1 MAVAASKY
9 GNSGGPPTSGSD
21 TRKTGEGFGIARACR
36 WGESGGGEERVS
48 SDGVAPFLNQC
59 SGRGEEGDP
68 TLEAPRG
75 ERGWNGCSLT
85 AAHA

>member
-1 MAVAASKY
+1 VHGGELTGAATMAVAASKY

-59 SGRGEEGDP
+59 SGRGEEGGSY
-68 TLEAPRG
+68 ARG
-75 ERGWNGCSLT
+75 ATR
-85 AAHA
+85 